1 MITHS
6 LLYAQ
11 LHLWI
16 FPIIF
21 VLTEIRGHTLQP
33 VKDVRW
39 PSLCP
44 WSWKVKSSSLWFLEL
59 LLDQDYTRL
68 LWNSPLLWGIHVLC
82 TTLFL
87 SSFQPII
94 VGLAPALPSSSLP
107 LVWSSFWVT
116 LASMSITLPMP
127 WTLKWPRSLLS
138 LPYILTHPLT
148 ATSYIH
154 ALPSP
159 QTAQIN
165 GSSPDLCTSKVF
177 HLLALVH
184 PFCSVSKISR
194 LLTHQLFSLSPW
206 PSFIP
211 ESLISLTLPRALL
224 SLSFACLLHHY
235 RCSLYPAQGAECCQ
249 KKSLLVS
256 LWPQL
261 QFSLQCCLSDLQS
274 FSNQLMF
281 LLSSMAISNCSYS
294 F

>member
-6 LLYAQ
+6 LLYVQ

-16 FPIIF
+16 FPVIF

-39 PSLCP
+39 PSLCL

-116 LASMSITLPMP
+116 LASMRITLPMP
-127 WTLKWPRSLLS
+127 WTLKWLRSLLF
-138 LPYILTHPLT
+138 LPY
-148 ATSYIH
+148 
-154 ALPSP
+154 
-159 QTAQIN
+159 
-165 GSSPDLCTSKVF
+165 
-177 HLLALVH
+177 
-184 PFCSVSKISR
+184 
-194 LLTHQLFSLSPW
+194 FSLIHSQSHPTST
-206 PSFIP
+206 PCH
-211 ESLISLTLPRALL
+211 R
-224 SLSFACLLHHY
+224 
-235 RCSLYPAQGAECCQ
+235 R
-249 KKSLLVS
+249 K
-256 LWPQL
+256 QL
-261 QFSLQCCLSDLQS
+261 R
-274 FSNQLMF
+274 
-281 LLSSMAISNCSYS
+281 
-294 F
+294 